1 MQDADV
7 FSAGVG
13 DGGGDAPADAIAE
26 AEGVELVDGAF
37 DEFAVADEVDVEF
50 LWVRGIEATIVAG
63 ACETHG
69 SFSWGVDWEEA
80 QKVRA
85 TPDASRNR
93 VARSNVK
100 ILSKPPSWH
109 EQLGG

>member
-50 LWVRGIEATIVAG
+50 LWGRGIEATIVAR
-63 ACETHG
+63 ADETHG
-69 SFSWGVDWEEA
+69 SFSWFVGGWDLPGALGVEAGVGGRSEEG
-80 QKVRA
+80 
-85 TPDASRNR
+85 P
-93 VARSNVK
+93 NV
-100 ILSKPPSWH
+100 
-109 EQLGG
+109 